1 MRSLLPDVDV
11 LLIVPGVVHEHPGS
25 EGVGLQVSL
34 TEGELGAA
42 SDGDSSYIRSR
53 EKMFD

>member
-42 SDGDSSYIRSR
+42 GDGDSS
-53 EKMFD
+53 